1 MMQVGWKLIIIAQV
15 RLSLSLLT
23 GGGAPSSELF
33 SDDCRIAYRDLTG
46 HSQNDT
52 QQHNVWR

>member
-15 RLSLSLLT
+15 RLSLSPLT